1 MQPPQPPPSASDAEN
16 FDSLPDSQS
25 FETKC
30 SLNVLRRREPLGAS
44 ANKPDKKEL
53 VSEEVQQA
61 SSPAKQQQQQHGQTV
76 QIVIPNEIGE
86 RRKSGGLMSHDRQD
100 TQ

>member
-1 MQPPQPPPSASDAEN
+1 MNIVQHEQEQ

-44 ANKPDKKEL
+44 ANKPEKK
-53 VSEEVQQA
+53 VSEGGATMEVGSNGEQEH
-61 SSPAKQQQQQHGQTV
+61 QQQQQQSMMV
-76 QIVIPNEIGE
+76 RPSVEIVIPNEIG
-86 RRKSGGLMSHDRQD
+86 KNLIFYPGYI
-100 TQ
+100 